1 MSNVDYPNSQKSV
14 EDRHV
19 PKKGV
24 RGNHHSSFLN
34 SRFSFLLS
42 LAIAFVVMLAFRALV
57 MTVCT
62 IEGDGLAPQFV
73 EGDRVVINR
82 WSYGL
87 RTGKKGRLFDYGRLC
102 RQEVKKGDFIAFED
116 SLGQVLICQCTAVP
130 GDTVYTL
137 KGQPPCVVP
146 GLFNCDDQDYYWVRS
161 VSKNNPIDSRQLGF
175 IPEERIIGR
184 ACLVLFSRDPQAP
197 FWKGYRSDRL
207 LLPK

>member
-1 MSNVDYPNSQKSV
+1 MRSAVK
-14 EDRHV
+14 
-19 PKKGV
+19 
-24 RGNHHSSFLN
+24 
-34 SRFSFLLS
+34 FLLT
-42 LAIAFVVMLAFRALV
+42 LAGAFVVMLAFRGLV

-62 IEGDGLAPQFV
+62 IEGDGLAPQF
-73 EGDRVVINR
+73 EAGDRVVVNR

-87 RTGKKGRLFDYGRLC
+87 RTGEKGSLFDYGRLC

-130 GDTVYTL
+130 GDTVYI
-137 KGQPPCVVP
+137 KKAPCVVP
-146 GLFNCDDQDYYWVRS
+146 GLLTCDDQDYYWVRS

-175 IPEERIIGR
+175 IPEARIIGR
-184 ACLVLFSRDPQAP
+184 ACLVLFNRNPEAP